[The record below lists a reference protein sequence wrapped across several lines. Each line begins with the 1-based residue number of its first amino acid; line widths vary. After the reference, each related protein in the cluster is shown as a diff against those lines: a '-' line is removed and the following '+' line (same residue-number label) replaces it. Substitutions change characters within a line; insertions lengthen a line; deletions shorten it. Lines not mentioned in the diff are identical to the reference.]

1 MNSLYNAE
9 IAAGSLMPLESRRIA
24 GLLLTIP
31 DEDTWSQALKTDN
44 LLQKKTPATA
54 RRQARLIR
62 KRLET
67 LDANAWELIAH
78 REQEVCIQL
87 LLVGAIKH
95 SRLLGDF
102 IRDVYADHQRRLE
115 LHLSPRDWE
124 GFLTE
129 CAHRDPQVAGWSTS
143 TKAKL
148 FQVIIRILAEAKYLD
163 STRSMTLTPQSLHP
177 DVRRYLRA
185 HGETSL
191 LELLERAG

>member
-1 MNSLYNAE
+1 MYNAE
-9 IAAGSLMPLESRRIA
+9 ISAGSLMPLESRRLA
-24 GLLLTIP
+24 ELQVSHP
-31 DEDTWSQALKTDN
+31 SDAAWSQALKTEN
-44 LLQKKTPATA
+44 LLQKKSPATA

-62 KRLET
+62 KRLES
-67 LDANAWELIAH
+67 LDASAWHLIAH

-87 LLVGAIKH
+87 LLVAAIKH
-95 SRLLGDF
+95 SQLLGDF

-115 LHLSPRDWE
+115 LHLSLRDWE
-124 GFLTE
+124 SFLIE

-177 DVRRYLRA
+177 DVRRYLLA
-185 HGETSL
+185 HGESSL